1 LVGEWPAELEDLE
14 VKGLLPINAMASRA
28 GAAYYYAPS
37 EDNVVLLA
45 PER

>member
-1 LVGEWPAELEDLE
+1 
-14 VKGLLPINAMASRA
+14 MASRA